1 MCRLKD
7 ARKGHLQPAAIQ
19 SSLQGVT
26 EYAGGINMTSG
37 YIQVVVMFGSIFF
50 VHWSA
55 NNFTKNIAFCRYI
68 INWSPILP
76 PYPFQSE
83 TCANTQDKNP
93 SIFSYLC
100 GT

>member
-50 VHWSA
+50 WP
-55 NNFTKNIAFCRYI
+55 NKWIGQPIT
-68 INWSPILP
+68 SPKTSRSVGI
-76 PYPFQSE
+76 
-83 TCANTQDKNP
+83 
-93 SIFSYLC
+93 
-100 GT
+100 